1 MSLFLLI
8 AAALTATVLVS
19 VILIQNPK
27 TGAFN
32 ITSNT
37 RQLISATQSNK
48 IAEKLTWGMATLMF
62 VLCLVV

>member
-1 MSLFLLI
+1 MSLFLFI
-8 AAALTATVLVS
+8 AAALSATILVS

-27 TGAFN
+27 TGAFDATFN
-32 ITSNT
+32 AH
-37 RQLISATQSNK
+37 QLISATQSNR

>member
-1 MSLFLLI
+1 MSLLLLI

-27 TGAFN
+27 TGAFDATFN
-32 ITSNT
+32 A
-37 RQLISATQSNK
+37 RQLIGATQSNK

-62 VLCLVV
+62 LLCLVV

>member
-8 AAALTATVLVS
+8 TTALTAVVLVS

-27 TGAFN
+27 TGAFDA
-32 ITSNT
+32 TFSA
-37 RQLISATQSNK
+37 RQLIGVTQSNK
-48 IAEKLTWGMATLMF
+48 IAEKLTWGMAGLMF